1 MDYSIKGKAGK
12 VMGYVVAWLM
22 FSVFSFLIYYMIY
35 SGMFSRGYNYVWN
48 RFLDKK
54 VYNDVSYLADS
65 YCYDY
70 LKAKN
75 REERY
80 DERFYAEKLNV
91 RNTNLRFSCAL
102 NDEDNTQI
110 PGNYDP
116 TESKQFIK
124 NYEIELKTIEDTKIS
139 YVFNW
144 LQFKAFFR
152 ELDDHSNYNINAD
165 GDNYYVELISE
176 SDENY
181 VASFQCYIP
190 AELTA
195 RDGYYHL
202 NFWLKK
208 LYNFRHAI
216 FFLAVLSFVTVL
228 YLAVKL
234 IMSAGLKEKGG
245 KTCLRTADMVPLDV
259 FTLACFASAGLLLRY
274 AVKLTARI
282 PVRVSVAG
290 VIYDIMMFGLAM
302 IICGLI
308 ILEYSLSLTVRIR
321 RNTWFEN
328 NVLYRFV
335 LAVMHVSTRIVK
347 AFGNLRA
354 FWKVG
359 LCFLGVNLT
368 VGGLGTIIF
377 MAGEKNGYLTALAI
391 IMWTLIAILIVYE
404 IVVLYNINIL
414 ETACNTIADGKL
426 DFKIKEH
433 LLLWPFRRTADSINH
448 ISDGMKIALQD
459 QIKSEHFKTELITN
473 VSHDIKT
480 PLTSII
486 TYVNLLQ
493 KSQVN
498 GAEAEEYLDVL
509 ERQSDK
515 LKKLIEDLVEA
526 SKAST
531 GNIELSMSDIEIIL
545 FVEQAI
551 AEYDE
556 RFKAKELKLVFDK
569 PDEDWAVHVDGQ
581 QLWRVIDNLFSNIC
595 KYSLEKTRV
604 FIELRKEEE
613 YSFLSVKNISGY
625 ELELSSEE
633 LTERFVRGD
642 KSRHTE
648 GSGLGLSIARSLSEA
663 MGGALN
669 IETDGDL
676 FKAILKLKNAGA
688 ENEED
693 GKKEEQHN

>member
-12 VMGYVVAWLM
+12 VMGYAVAWLC
-22 FSVFSFLIYYMIY
+22 FSVFSFLVYYMIY
-35 SGMFSRGYNYVWN
+35 SGLYSRGFNHVWN

-54 VYNDVSYLADS
+54 VYNDISYIADS

-70 LKAKN
+70 MKAKN
-75 REERY
+75 RQ
-80 DERFYAEKLNV
+80 ERFDEHFYEEKLDT

-102 NDEDNTQI
+102 DDNDNTQI
-110 PGNYDP
+110 PGNYDSS
-116 TESKQFIK
+116 ESKQFIK
-124 NYEIELKTIEDTKIS
+124 KYDIELKTIEDAKIS

-152 ELDDHSNYNINAD
+152 ELDDQNNYNIIGD
-165 GDNYYVELISE
+165 GNNYYVELISE

-181 VASFQCYIP
+181 VATFQCYIP
-190 AELTA
+190 AEFTA
-195 RDGYYHL
+195 RDGYYYLHYWLEKL
-202 NFWLKK
+202 NSM
-208 LYNFRHAI
+208 RHIILILAI
-216 FFLAVLSFVTVL
+216 LSFFAVA
-228 YLAVKL
+228 YISVKL
-234 IMSAGLKEKGG
+234 IMCAGLSEKGG
-245 KTCLRTADMVPLDV
+245 KASLRTADRIPLDL
-259 FTLACFASAGLLLRY
+259 FACICVLTVVYLVKY
-274 AVKLTARI
+274 AVKLSTRI
-282 PVRVSVAG
+282 PVRVSMYG
-290 VIYDIMMFGLAM
+290 VLYDVIMFGIAM
-302 IICGLI
+302 LVCGLV
-308 ILEYSLSLTVRIR
+308 ILAFFMSLAVRIR
-321 RNTWFEN
+321 SNTWFEN
-328 NVLYRFV
+328 NIIYRLV
-335 LAVMHVSTRIVK
+335 VAVIHVSNRIYR
-347 AFGNLRA
+347 AFSNLRA
-354 FWKVG
+354 FWKIG
-359 LCFLGVNLT
+359 LCFLGVNLV
-368 VGGLGTIIF
+368 VGICGTLIF
-377 MAGEKNGYLTALAI
+377 LAGERGPQMTVITVA
-391 IMWTLIAILIVYE
+391 MWVLIVVLIVYE
-404 IVVLYNINIL
+404 IVVLYNINTL

-426 DFKIKEH
+426 DFKVKEH
-433 LLLWPFRRTADSINH
+433 LMLWPFRRTADSINH
-448 ISDGMKIALQD
+448 IADGMKIALQD

-531 GNIELSMSDIEIIL
+531 GNIELCMGNIDIVMFI
-545 FVEQAI
+545 EQAL

-556 RFKAKELKLVFDK
+556 RFKTKELKLVFEK
-569 PDEDWAVHVDGQ
+569 PADVWMVDADGQ

-604 FIELRKEEE
+604 FVELSRDDI
-613 YSFLSVKNISGY
+613 YTSISVKNISGY
-625 ELELSSEE
+625 DLELSAEE

-676 FKAILKLKNAGA
+676 FKAILKLRNAGV
-688 ENEED
+688 ENEENSE
-693 GKKEEQHN
+693 KKE

>member
-35 SGMFSRGYNYVWN
+35 SGMFSRGFNYVWN

-216 FFLAVLSFVTVL
+216 FLLAVLSFVTVL

-234 IMSAGLKEKGG
+234 IMSAGLNEKGG

-359 LCFLGVNLT
+359 LCFLGVNLA

-377 MAGEKNGYLTALAI
+377 MAGEKNGYLTVLAI

-556 RFKAKELKLVFDK
+556 RFKEKELKLVFDK

>member
-12 VMGYVVAWLM
+12 VMGYVLAWLF
-22 FSVFSFLIYYMIY
+22 FSVFSFLVYYMIS

-54 VYNDVSYLADS
+54 VYNDISYMADS

-70 LKAKN
+70 LKAHN
-75 REERY
+75 REERF
-80 DERFYAEKLNV
+80 DDRFYAEKLNEN
-91 RNTNLRFSCAL
+91 NTNLRFSCSL
-102 NDEDNTQI
+102 NDDDHTQI

-116 TESKQFIK
+116 AEPKQFIK

-152 ELDDHSNYNINAD
+152 ELDDHSNYSINAD

-181 VASFQCYIP
+181 VASFQCYVP
-190 AELTA
+190 AEFTA
-195 RDGYYHL
+195 KDGYYYL
-202 NFWLKK
+202 NFWLSK
-208 LYNFRHAI
+208 LNNFRHVI
-216 FFLAVLSFVTVL
+216 FVLAFVSLIAVALLS
-228 YLAVKL
+228 YKL
-234 IMSAGLKEKGG
+234 VAGAGLNEAGG
-245 KTCLRTADMVPLDV
+245 KPYLRTADRIPLDL
-259 FTLACFASAGLLLRY
+259 FSAASVLCVAGLIKY
-274 AVKLTARI
+274 AVKLTTRI

-290 VIYDIMMFGLAM
+290 VIYDIMMFGISM

-308 ILEYSLSLTVRIR
+308 IIEFAMSLAVRIR
-321 RNTWFEN
+321 SNTWFKN
-328 NVLYRFV
+328 NVLYAFV
-335 LAVMHVSTRIVK
+335 VAVMHVGTRIYK

-359 LCFLGVNLT
+359 LCFLGVNIVVGSCGTVIFLAGDKSGHLT
-368 VGGLGTIIF
+368 VLTIV
-377 MAGEKNGYLTALAI
+377 
-391 IMWTLIAILIVYE
+391 MWTLIVVLIIYE
-404 IVVLYNINIL
+404 TVVLYNINIL

-498 GAEAEEYLDVL
+498 GEEAEEYLDVL

-545 FVEQAI
+545 FIEQAI

-556 RFKAKELKLVFDK
+556 RFKARELKLVFDK
-569 PDEDWAVHVDGQ
+569 PEEDWPVHVDGQ

-595 KYSLEKTRV
+595 KYSMEKTRV
-604 FIELRKEEE
+604 FIELTKEEE
-613 YSFLSVKNISGY
+613 YTFLSVKNISGY

-676 FKAILKLKNAGA
+676 FKAILKLRNAGA
-688 ENEED
+688 ENEADSE
-693 GKKEEQHN
+693 KEE